1 LLCKFKQCTA
11 GSFGYH
17 QLIFNLHTNPYI
29 LKLSSL
35 FSKYLYQEKKLRLP
49 GIGEFTLDP
58 SITVPDVND
67 KLFADFLQNIRFN
80 QIQITAPDEQFINYI
95 RTETGKI
102 KPLAESDLESFLS
115 DGKILLNIGKP
126 FYIEGIGSLQKTREG
141 LLEFKAGEPQQ
152 HKMEP
157 HHATETD
164 APVERSKTFYLD
176 TNAPRGGV
184 RKVLRALGAI
194 AGIVIVIWGGYVLY
208 NRNSKPA
215 IKDQA
220 AEEAVPLHTDSTKI
234 SAMPDS
240 FQRSNVD
247 SAQQAGTYKFVI
259 ERTANKGRALRR
271 FNQLVENMAPIRM
284 ETKDST
290 FFKLYFVLPA
300 TSADT
305 ARIRDSLKIWY
316 GRKIV
321 YVE

>member
-1 LLCKFKQCTA
+1 
-11 GSFGYH
+11 
-17 QLIFNLHTNPYI
+17 

-35 FSKYLYQEKKLRLP
+35 FSKYLYQEKTLRLP

-58 SITVPDVND
+58 SITVPDVSD
-67 KLFADFLQNIRFN
+67 KLFADFLQNIRFD

-102 KPLAESDLESFLS
+102 KPLAESDLDSFLS

-141 LLEFKAGEPQQ
+141 ILDFKAGEPQQ

-157 HHATETD
+157 HAAETE
-164 APVERSKTFYLD
+164 AAVERSKTFYLD
-176 TNAPRGGV
+176 TTVRGTGA
-184 RKVLRALGAI
+184 RKVMLALGAI

-215 IKDQA
+215 I
-220 AEEAVPLHTDSTKI
+220 EERATVEATPLHTDSTRI

-240 FQRSNVD
+240 FQRNNAD
-247 SAQQAGTYKFVI
+247 STQQAGTYKFII
-259 ERTANKGRALRR
+259 ERTVNKARALRR
-271 FNQLVENMAPIRM
+271 YNQLIENLTPIKM

-290 FFKLYFVLPA
+290 LFKLYFVLPA
-300 TSADT
+300 TPADT

-316 GRKIV
+316 GRKAV
-321 YVE
+321 YIE